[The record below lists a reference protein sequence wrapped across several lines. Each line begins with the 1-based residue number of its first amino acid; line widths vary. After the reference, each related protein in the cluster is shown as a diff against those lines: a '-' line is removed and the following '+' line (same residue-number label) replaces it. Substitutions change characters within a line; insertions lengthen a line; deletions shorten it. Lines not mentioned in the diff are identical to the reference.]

1 MEIKK
6 LKSFLFK
13 ETSSAPLIVFRI
25 AFGVMM
31 FLSLV
36 RFAANGW
43 IDSLYVQPK
52 FFFTYYGFEWIK
64 PLNATGMY
72 IVFGLMMLA
81 ALFLAAGFLYRF
93 SALIFFLL
101 FTYVELLDKTNYLNH
116 YYFISII
123 SLLMC
128 LLPAT
133 KKTVPRWAI
142 LTLQLQM
149 AIVYFFA
156 GIANVNA

>member
-81 ALFLAAGFLYRF
+81 ALFLAAGPDL
-93 SALIFFLL
+93 SA
-101 FTYVELLDKTNYLNH
+101 DQ
-116 YYFISII
+116 
-123 SLLMC
+123 C
-128 LLPAT
+128 LSVHCFAAGSEGSRVAAHQAAGLAGER
-133 KKTVPRWAI
+133 VP
-142 LTLQLQM
+142 
-149 AIVYFFA
+149 
-156 GIANVNA
+156 